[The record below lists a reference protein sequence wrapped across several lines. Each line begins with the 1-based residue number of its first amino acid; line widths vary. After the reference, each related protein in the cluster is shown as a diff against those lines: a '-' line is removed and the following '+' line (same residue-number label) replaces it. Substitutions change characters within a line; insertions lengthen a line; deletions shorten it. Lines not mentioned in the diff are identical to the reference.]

1 VRLTRRALVLAVLV
15 TVGTA
20 GIWPDGAE
28 RVARVGLLAV
38 GAAVVADLVLRWQRS
53 YPTEATAPFA
63 PAVKRL
69 VRPWRPQ
76 GLTDLQRDLRLMA
89 IPAGDRRLPRSTRL
103 RDTCRAA
110 AQERLT
116 PLHLDLERPEDAP
129 AIAEFLGP
137 EVTAFLL
144 GESRTAP
151 VDQLLAAVDPPVGTG
166 PASGRSAR

>member
-1 VRLTRRALVLAVLV
+1 MRLTRRALVVAVLV

-20 GIWPDGAE
+20 VVWPESAE
-28 RVARVGLLAV
+28 RVARIALLAV

-63 PAVKRL
+63 PALRRPI
-69 VRPWRPQ
+69 RPWRPQ

-110 AQERLT
+110 AQDRLD
-116 PLHLDLERPEDAP
+116 PLDLDLHRADDAP
-129 AIAEFLGP
+129 AIADLLGP
-137 EVTAFLL
+137 EVTAFLR
-144 GESRTAP
+144 GETRTAP
-151 VDQLLAAVDPPVGTG
+151 VDQLLAAVEPPVGTRRTT
-166 PASGRSAR
+166 GRSAR

>member
-1 VRLTRRALVLAVLV
+1 VRLTRRALVVAVLV

-20 GIWPDGAE
+20 VIWPDGAE
-28 RVARVGLLAV
+28 RVARVALLAV

-63 PAVKRL
+63 PALRRPI
-69 VRPWRPQ
+69 RPWRPQ

-89 IPAGDRRLPRSTRL
+89 IPAGERRLPRSTRL

-110 AQERLT
+110 AQERLD
-116 PLHLDLERPEDAP
+116 PLDLDLDRAEDAP
-129 AIAEFLGP
+129 AIADLLGP

-144 GESRTAP
+144 GEARRAP
-151 VDQLLAAVDPPVGTG
+151 ADQLLAAVEPSVGTR
-166 PASGRSAR
+166 PATGRSAR

>member
-1 VRLTRRALVLAVLV
+1 MRLTRRALVIAVLV

-20 GIWPDGAE
+20 VIWPDGAE
-28 RVARVGLLAV
+28 RVARIALLGV

-63 PAVKRL
+63 PAVRRP
-69 VRPWRPQ
+69 VRPWRPH

-89 IPAGDRRLPRSTRL
+89 IAAGERRLPRSTRL

-110 AQERLT
+110 AQERLD
-116 PLHLDLERPEDAP
+116 PLDLDLDRAEDVP
-129 AIAEFLGP
+129 AIADLLGP

-144 GESRTAP
+144 GEARTAP
-151 VDQLLAAVDPPVGTG
+151 VDQLLAAVEPPVGTG
-166 PASGRSAR
+166 PATGRSAR